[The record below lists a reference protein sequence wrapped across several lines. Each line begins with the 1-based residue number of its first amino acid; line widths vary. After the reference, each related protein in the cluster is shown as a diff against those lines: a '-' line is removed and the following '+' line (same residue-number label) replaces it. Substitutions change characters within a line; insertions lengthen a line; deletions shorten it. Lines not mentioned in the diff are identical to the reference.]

1 MVFFLLSLVIYCY
14 IINIMNLCILGKE
27 GIIMTDFNKMAQIGQ
42 KLFENHLKEYLKS
55 KRILN
60 NFSVKELFIKKIIY
74 KANSAYLDILTKQS
88 ISLES
93 YGMLVLDDWI
103 DIIYERHYA
112 YSNQLND
119 FDRLDKLNDN
129 EYAKRIVSEVVSE
142 MLVNKQIGSKLNNL
156 PIFSKPETSRLMM
169 TVNIINEISRTIN
182 GSNDQAK
189 AVKSTLN
196 RISDQLKAI
205 VLLMHYQNVAE
216 AITIWRSFYE
226 SELTFIILINWPE
239 ELAKEY
245 LLFLRFMELEN
256 NIEITQEEREEIE
269 GLINTRLELY
279 KVSKSKAFINYGW
292 IMKTQEF
299 HENNYKLNIKEGL
312 AQLADSHLK
321 YNDYQIASS
330 ISHSALFT
338 RKLDFDSQYSY
349 IFNLVVNSL
358 NNIIDPLKRIL
369 SIFQYEYT
377 VNIKYLDE
385 SIALLDE
392 FDGILK
398 AKVGKR

>member
-1 MVFFLLSLVIYCY
+1 
-14 IINIMNLCILGKE
+14 MNLCILGKE